1 MHQSQNQPVK
11 GLPMK
16 IGIIGAM
23 DEELLPIR
31 QHTQH
36 LEQIQKSNRAF
47 WRGEVYGHEVYLT
60 RCDPG
65 KVNAALAAQQLID
78 YFGVNA
84 IFNMG
89 SSGALAPELEVG
101 DLVIATEAIQH
112 DFDITSW
119 GLKLGELIF
128 DVLTAKNTGQLN
140 FRSQQI
146 FNSDSKL
153 SQLAFDSANQ
163 IELAKL
169 SGYAPKVYIGRI
181 LSGDQFINRR
191 DKAEGLWNTF
201 HGLCTDMEAAA
212 ISHTCSINNIPFLCI
227 RAISDKAD
235 HSATVSF
242 TDFLTEAT
250 ANYGKIF
257 DLVIK
262 QLDDIF

>member
-1 MHQSQNQPVK
+1 
-11 GLPMK
+11 MK

-47 WRGEVYGHEVYLT
+47 WRGEVYGHEIYLT

-65 KVNAALAAQQLID
+65 KVNAALATQQLID
-78 YFGVNA
+78 HFAVKA

-119 GLKLGELIF
+119 GLKPGELIF
-128 DVLTAKNTGQLN
+128 DVLTAKNTGQLS
-140 FRSQQI
+140 FRSQQT
-146 FNSDSKL
+146 FNSNPILTKL
-153 SQLAFDSANQ
+153 ALDAAQQIQLA
-163 IELAKL
+163 ELN
-169 SGYAPKVYIGRI
+169 GHAPKVYSGRI
-181 LSGDQFINRR
+181 LSGDQFINSR
-191 DKAEGLWNTF
+191 DKAEGLWNTL

-212 ISHTCSINNIPFLCI
+212 ISHTCSINNVPFLCI

-235 HSATVSF
+235 HTATVSF
-242 TDFLTEAT
+242 TDFLAEAT

-262 QLDDIF
+262 QLNSLF

>member
-1 MHQSQNQPVK
+1 
-11 GLPMK
+11 LK

-36 LEQIQKSNRAF
+36 LEQIQRSNRRF
-47 WRGEVYGHEVYLT
+47 WRGETSGHEIYLT

-65 KVNAALAAQQLID
+65 KVNASIATQQLID

-89 SSGALAPELEVG
+89 SSGALASELEVG
-101 DLVIATEAIQH
+101 DLVVATEAIQH
-112 DFDITSW
+112 DFDITGW
-119 GLKLGELIF
+119 GLKPGELIF
-128 DVLTAKNTGQLN
+128 DVLTAKNTGQLQ
-140 FRSQQI
+140 FRTQQI
-146 FNSDSKL
+146 FNSDTKL
-153 SQLAFDSANQ
+153 SQLAFDSACQ
-163 IELAKL
+163 IKLTELN
-169 SGYAPKVYIGRI
+169 GRTPKIYTGRI

-191 DKAEGLWNTF
+191 DKAEQLWNTF
-201 HGLCTDMEAAA
+201 RGLCTDMEAAA
-212 ISHTCSINNIPFLCI
+212 ISHTCAINNAPFLCI

-242 TDFLTEAT
+242 TDFLAKAT

-257 DLVIK
+257 DLVLK
-262 QLDDIF
+262 QLDSIF

>member
-1 MHQSQNQPVK
+1 
-11 GLPMK
+11 MK

-36 LEQIQKSNRAF
+36 LDQIQKSNRIF
-47 WRGEVYGHEVYLT
+47 WRGEVYGHEIYLT

-65 KVNAALAAQQLID
+65 KVNAAIAAQQLID
-78 YFGVNA
+78 HFQVNA
-84 IFNMG
+84 VFNMG

-119 GLKLGELIF
+119 GLQPGELIF
-128 DVLTAKNTGQLN
+128 DAVTAKDTGQLK
-140 FRSQQI
+140 FRTQQV

-153 SQLAFDSANQ
+153 SQLAFDSADQ
-163 IELAKL
+163 IELAEL
-169 SGYAPKVYIGRI
+169 NGHAPKVYSGRI
-181 LSGDQFINRR
+181 LSGDQFINSR
-191 DKAEGLWNTF
+191 DKAEGLWNTL

-212 ISHTCSINNIPFLCI
+212 ISHTCSINNVPFLCI

-262 QLDDIF
+262 RINDLK